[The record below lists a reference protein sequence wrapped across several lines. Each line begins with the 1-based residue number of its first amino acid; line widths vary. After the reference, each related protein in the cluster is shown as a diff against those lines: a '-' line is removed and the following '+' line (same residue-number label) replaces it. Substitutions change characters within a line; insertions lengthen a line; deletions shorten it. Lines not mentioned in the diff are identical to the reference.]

1 MNFSTAILSSS
12 LLAYGANAAKE
23 AFDAHRMA
31 LESILDK
38 AQTPNYYGPTP
49 HYAAPHH
56 APVYT
61 APHYDP
67 VYAAPYHYDN
77 KTHEEADNQSRSRY
91 PPHGSGSPY
100 DYHRAQN
107 YIHEQPTQT
116 GAWMPR

>member
-31 LESILDK
+31 LETILDQ
-38 AQTPNYYGPTP
+38 AQNPVYYGPAP

-56 APVYT
+56 PPVYT

-77 KTHEEADNQSRSRY
+77 KTHEQTNEQGPVHSRY
-91 PPHGSGSPY
+91 PLHGSGSPY
-100 DYHRAQN
+100 EYHRQQN

-116 GAWMPR
+116 GAW